1 MIPLFDCVLPSNG
14 RADCLLAVY
23 GIGPRLSEPG
33 LCTSARSGSTPGANT
48 LAESMSNGLDWAVV
62 INTRD
67 FPPHVANQDPF
78 LDILYSITIPNFLTA
93 NPTV

>member
-1 MIPLFDCVLPSNG
+1 MPFLQMAGLT
-14 RADCLLAVY
+14 LLAVY
-23 GIGPRLSEPG
+23 GIGPRPSEPG
-33 LCTSARSGSTPGANT
+33 FWTFARSGSTPGTNT

-67 FPPHVANQDPF
+67 FPPHAANEDPF
-78 LDILYSITIPNFLTA
+78 IDILYGITIPNFLTA